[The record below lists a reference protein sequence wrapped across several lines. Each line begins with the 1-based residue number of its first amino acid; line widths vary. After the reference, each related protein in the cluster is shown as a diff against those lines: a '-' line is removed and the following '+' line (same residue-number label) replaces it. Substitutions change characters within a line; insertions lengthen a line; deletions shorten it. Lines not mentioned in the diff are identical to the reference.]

1 MVAGLLILV
10 LAAGGP
16 ETTFDRDAAQAELS
30 AVAVRIEQL
39 KARYASG
46 DGTVVPE
53 LHLLL
58 VRAQELAHA
67 IEATSV
73 RPPPSDD
80 APTAEELRERADA
93 DRDEADRL
101 RRAIERIDTRMI
113 ELQLGPRAPEASLAS
128 AAPAGAPEVPA
139 AERLAMLEA
148 QRNGLLHRLAIAL
161 AEAEHLEA
169 EARKIEQAK

>member
-1 MVAGLLILV
+1 MLV

-16 ETTFDRDAAQAELS
+16 QTTFDRDAAQAELS

-39 KARYASG
+39 KARYATG
-46 DGTVVPE
+46 DGSVVPE
-53 LHLLL
+53 LHQQL
-58 VRAQELAHA
+58 VRAQELAQA
-67 IEATSV
+67 IEATSAL
-73 RPPPSDD
+73 PPPSGD

-101 RRAIERIDTRMI
+101 RRAIERIETRMA
-113 ELQLGPRAPEASLAS
+113 ELQFGPRAPEANLTST
-128 AAPAGAPEVPA
+128 APARASEVPA
-139 AERLAMLEA
+139 MERLAMLEA

-169 EARKIEQAK
+169 EARKLEKAK